1 MLSPSFIF
9 RPTGTG
15 NIGNDKTRLGALRLD
30 RSRPLKVRPGC
41 RYICWHPPSARLR
54 AYLRSAVARPLPV
67 ALTYDEGIANER
79 SVESLAVLLLDAV
92 TLVANEWTSVR
103 VEVAVWHTPEMRL
116 AGRRFPEVWSS
127 ECCVLDHDR

>member
-15 NIGNDKTRLGALRLD
+15 NIENDKTRLGALRLD

-54 AYLRSAVARPLPV
+54 AYLRSAVVRPLPV
-67 ALTYDEGIANER
+67 ALTGT
-79 SVESLAVLLLDAV
+79 LAETSKSSDLIMNTAGVPDLGNV
-92 TLVANEWTSVR
+92 TSP
-103 VEVAVWHTPEMRL
+103 VWGKKKRRL
-116 AGRRFPEVWSS
+116 RFLTRKRARAGAAIPGRGHP
-127 ECCVLDHDR
+127 